1 MIHILSLDEAK
12 VCFIMNNI
20 EKDKEKNISSSSMNV
35 EDTNID
41 ISNASN
47 EMMA

>member
-20 EKDKEKNISSSSMNV
+20 EKDKNKENNLSSMNV
-35 EDTNID
+35 EEMNIN
-41 ISNASN
+41 ISTLN
-47 EMMA
+47 EIMA

>member
-20 EKDKEKNISSSSMNV
+20 EKEKDKNLSSMNV
-35 EDTNID
+35 EGMNID
-41 ISNASN
+41 ISNTSN